1 MSNME
6 DMEKLIE
13 SVRSYLGDGKATS
26 VDLAKSADTTRQT
39 IHSILTG
46 KHKPSLP
53 LAERLAA
60 AIGGEVRFSFIEPS
74 KRRRKKSVAQA

>member
-13 SVRSYLGDGKATS
+13 SVRSHLDRGVSTS
-26 VDLAKSADTTRQT
+26 VDLAKSAETTRQT
-39 IHSILTG
+39 IHSVLTG
-46 KHKPSLP
+46 RHKPTLQ

-74 KRRRKKSVAQA
+74 KRRRKKNVA